1 MLRCTIILS
10 GVLAVAACAPDYSP
24 NTYAAGAVQQA
35 SKVDRGIVIGVRE
48 VDVSARGTTGAVVGG
63 AAGGIAGSQAPGGPV
78 AGAFG
83 ALGGS
88 VVGGLVGVSVEHAA
102 GDTKAYEYIVR
113 KPNGDLVSVTQKD
126 ESPLSVGRHVL
137 VIAGAQ
143 ARIVPDYTVIADP
156 DAGKTPPKP
165 DAPAAAKADAPPKVA
180 ADAVMP
186 PALPAITQPG
196 VSTLLE
202 PLKSGVVPDL
212 P

>member
-1 MLRCTIILS
+1 
-10 GVLAVAACAPDYSP
+10 
-24 NTYAAGAVQQA
+24 
-35 SKVDRGIVIGVRE
+35 
-48 VDVSARGTTGAVVGG
+48 
-63 AAGGIAGSQAPGGPV
+63 V